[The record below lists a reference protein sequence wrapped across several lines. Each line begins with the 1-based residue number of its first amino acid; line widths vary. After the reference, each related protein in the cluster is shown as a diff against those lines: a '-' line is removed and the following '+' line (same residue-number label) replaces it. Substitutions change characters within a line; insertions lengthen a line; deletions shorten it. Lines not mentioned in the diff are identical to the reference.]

1 MTPVPAP
8 RRHRPLLRLAQM
20 LVLAAAVWAAGLAW
34 FAADIPREAPGDPRH
49 TDAIV
54 VLTGGS
60 ERLATGVDLL
70 KRGLADKLFISG
82 VPPGLTAAD
91 VLHAAH
97 LRAGA
102 ETCCIVL
109 GHAASDTIGN
119 ADETA
124 NWIRT
129 EGFHSLRLVTSN
141 YHMRRS
147 LLEFRMALPGVT
159 IVPQPV
165 VPPTV
170 HLKAWWR
177 WPGTASLIVT
187 EYTKYLLARTRL
199 WIGESI
205 TR

>member
-1 MTPVPAP
+1 MSIAAAP

-20 LVLAAAVWAAGLAW
+20 LALAALVWAAGLVW
-34 FAADIPREAPGDPRH
+34 FASDIPREAPGDPRH

-60 ERLATGVDLL
+60 DRLATGLALL
-70 KRGLADKLFISG
+70 KQGLADKLFISG
-82 VPPGLTAAD
+82 VPPGLTAAE
-91 VLHAAH
+91 LLRAAH
-97 LRAGA
+97 LDAGDEA
-102 ETCCIVL
+102 CCIEL

-124 NWIRT
+124 NWVRT
-129 EGFHSLRLVTSN
+129 EGFHSLRLVTAN

-165 VPPTV
+165 VPPSV

-187 EYTKYLLARTRL
+187 EYTKYLLARMRL